1 MANIKQQIKRNKTN
15 EIRHQRNVAFKSKV
29 KTSMKKVEQAVK
41 ANDKKLAL
49 ELLNLAYKDL
59 DTANSK
65 GLYHKNFVSRNK
77 SRLAKDVASI
87 K

>member
-49 ELLNLAYKDL
+49 ELLNLA
-59 DTANSK
+59 
-65 GLYHKNFVSRNK
+65 
-77 SRLAKDVASI
+77 
-87 K
+87 

>member
-1 MANIKQQIKRNKTN
+1 
-15 EIRHQRNVAFKSKV
+15 
-29 KTSMKKVEQAVK
+29 MKKVEQAVK